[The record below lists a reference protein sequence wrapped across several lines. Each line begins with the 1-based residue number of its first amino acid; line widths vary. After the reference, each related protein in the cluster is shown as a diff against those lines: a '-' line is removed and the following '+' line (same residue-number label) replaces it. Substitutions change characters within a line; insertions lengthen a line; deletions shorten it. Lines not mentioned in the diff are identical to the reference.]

1 MIQAVVFDCFGV
13 LWLHGG
19 RHFLRSITPDD
30 KVGQVRD
37 LVSQVDYGFIEQ
49 YEFERQVAELTG
61 VSEQEVRDGVLAG
74 FTRNDELL
82 TWIQATLRPAYKIG
96 LLSNISHG
104 TMSKY
109 FSHEQ
114 LTSLFDAVVLSSDI
128 GMIKPHRPA
137 YEAIGQALDVQLPQA
152 MMIDDLQENVDG
164 ALASG
169 MQALRFVRNKDL
181 FEAFAERN

>member
-19 RHFLRSITPDD
+19 RHFLRNITPPDR
-30 KVGQVRD
+30 VEQVHD

-49 YEFERQVAELTG
+49 REFERQVAELTG
-61 VSEQEVRDGVLAG
+61 VPEREVRDGVLAG

-82 TWIQATLRPAYKIG
+82 DWIQATLRSTYKIG
-96 LLSNISHG
+96 LLSNISRG
-104 TMSKY
+104 TMAEY
-109 FSHEQ
+109 FSREE

-137 YEAIGQALDVQLPQA
+137 YEAIGQALDVRLSQA
-152 MMIDDLQENVDG
+152 IMIDDLQENVDG

-169 MQALRFVRNKDL
+169 MQALRFVSNKDL
-181 FEAFAERN
+181 FKSFGIYD